1 MTWSPNQIKCAGM
14 AARAAEWSERE
25 RQLVLAH
32 IGVRRRPRAGESP
45 RCSANDP
52 ANTDEQFVA
61 FMAIAEGVALG
72 KGRGDML
79 PRPKN
84 KGFWRDAAAD
94 RGNRTRRLI
103 ESIAAEAVERMP
115 SEFDAGFLDGFVARM
130 TANDHFSL
138 SPAGARAHLA
148 ECDEGQLYRI
158 LEGLR
163 AWVGRRFYA
172 AGYAPKSFTI
182 PAGAKRGAA

>member
-1 MTWSPNQIKCAGM
+1 MSWSPNQVKCAGM
-14 AARAAEWSERE
+14 ATRAAEWTERE

-32 IGVRRRPRAGESP
+32 LGVKRRPRVGESP

-61 FMAIAEGVALG
+61 FMAVAEGVALG

-79 PRPKN
+79 PRPKH

-94 RGNRTRRLI
+94 RGNRTKRLI
-103 ESIAAEAVERMP
+103 EVIAAEAVERMP
-115 SEFDAGFLDGFVARM
+115 SKFEAAFLAGFVERM
-130 TANDHFSL
+130 TRNDHFSL
-138 SPAGARAHLA
+138 SPKAPAHVA

-158 LEGLR
+158 LEGLK
-163 AWVGRRFYA
+163 AWVGREFYA
-172 AGYAPKSFTI
+172 AGYTPRSFII
-182 PAGAKRGAA
+182 PPNAKRGAA